1 MTAPEPMTFPNDY
14 WPKIYAKAW
23 LDDGFRR
30 QLETNT
36 IGALQAF
43 AAENGI
49 AAAEMI
55 SAQGDAA
62 SQIDE
67 NVKEILK
74 GNSDYSHPPPA
85 CC

>member
-1 MTAPEPMTFPNDY
+1 MTHPEPMKFPNDY

-30 QLETNT
+30 QLEINAV
-36 IGALQAF
+36 GALKAF
-43 AAENGI
+43 ADENGI
-49 AAAEMI
+49 AADHMV
-55 SAQGDAA
+55 SSPSDSSNG
-62 SQIDE
+62 IDE